1 MHLNNS
7 EFAFSD
13 QNDITLALLILI
25 FLCVMFD
32 SYRISLYRE
41 WKTLPDL
48 GTLPSF
54 GSSLDD
60 IFTIL
65 TAHHKQS

>member
-25 FLCVMFD
+25 FLCVMFE
-32 SYRISLYRE
+32 SHRILLYRE

-65 TAHHKQS
+65 TPHHKQS